1 MCHEAN
7 LHADHEKLH
16 FKETMVTMKF
26 STMNFFFLQVFML
39 AVLEFYFF
47 FRDNSKTERKKFSIR
62 AFSVTLTVLISVLS
76 GEVYSKIQLMSLCKQ
91 NTVKQIKLAE
101 LPEAFYCSESC
112 SSYRVCIAGEKKNS
126 V

>member
-26 STMNFFFLQVFML
+26 STMNFFSPSLHAGSL
-39 AVLEFYFF
+39 GILFF

-91 NTVKQIKLAE
+91 STVKQIKLAE